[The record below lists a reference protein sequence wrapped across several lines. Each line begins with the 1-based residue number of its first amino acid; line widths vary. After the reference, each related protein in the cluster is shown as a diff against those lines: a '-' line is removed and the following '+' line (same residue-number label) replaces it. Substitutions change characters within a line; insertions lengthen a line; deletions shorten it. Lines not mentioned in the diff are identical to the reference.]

1 MAACSFCGNKAGMLR
16 DVCDTCQQTQRELQ
30 AAAAEKS
37 RAENAERFERETQE
51 KLENWAGRTAE
62 YLTSGGKAFVYK
74 YVYLQVDSVVTNDNI
89 GTWDMSALQSAGLA
103 GWQVLSVIPRTIGI
117 GLTNV
122 SYGTSGGGETWGAG
136 IGGNVA
142 GVYVLLGKEIDSLE
156 GAAGGEVIEMAH
168 QLIADG
174 YSI

>member
-1 MAACSFCGNKAGMLR
+1 
-16 DVCDTCQQTQRELQ
+16 
-30 AAAAEKS
+30 
-37 RAENAERFERETQE
+37 
-51 KLENWAGRTAE
+51 
-62 YLTSGGKAFVYK
+62 
-74 YVYLQVDSVVTNDNI
+74 
-89 GTWDMSALQSAGLA
+89 MSALQSAGLA

-122 SYGTSGGGETWGAG
+122 SYGSGGGGETWGAG
-136 IGGNVA
+136 MGGNVA

>member
-1 MAACSFCGNKAGMLR
+1 MLR
-16 DVCDTCQQTQRELQ
+16 EVCDTCQQTQRELQ

-62 YLTSGGKAFVYK
+62 YLTTGGKAYVYK

-142 GVYVLLGKEIDSLE
+142 GAYVLLAKEIGSLD
-156 GAAGGEVIEMAH
+156 GVAGEEIIELAH